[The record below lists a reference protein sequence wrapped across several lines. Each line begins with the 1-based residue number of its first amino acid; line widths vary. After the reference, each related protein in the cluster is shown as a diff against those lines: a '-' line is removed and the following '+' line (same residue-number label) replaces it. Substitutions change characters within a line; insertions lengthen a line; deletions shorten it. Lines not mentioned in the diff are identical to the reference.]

1 MINWQAHRIWLLKT
15 FIHLSAL
22 LPVIVLYY
30 NAVLDQLGSDPVEE
44 VIHFTGIGALNI
56 LLITLLVS
64 PLAKRLKQGWLIN
77 VRRLLGLYAFFYA
90 CLHLLNFLFFE
101 LQFDF
106 SLFIDE
112 IIDRPYITVGMLAFT
127 CLIALAITSFNAL
140 RRKMGKRWQ
149 TLHNLSYLIVTL
161 VCIHFYWSVKSDI
174 TEPVIY
180 FIILLGLLYQRKTKF
195 KRWFKR
201 KNRS

>member
-1 MINWQAHRIWLLKT
+1 M
-15 FIHLSAL
+15 IHLSAL

-30 NAVLDQLGSDPVEE
+30 YAVLDQLGSDPVEE
-44 VIHFTGIGALNI
+44 VIHFTGIGALNL

-64 PLAKRLKQGWLIN
+64 PLAKRFKQGWLIN

-112 IIDRPYITVGMLAFT
+112 IIERPYITIGMLAFT
-127 CLIALAITSFNAL
+127 CLIALAITSVSSL

-149 TLHNLSYLIVTL
+149 MLHNLNYLLVTL
-161 VCIHFYWSVKSDI
+161 VCIHFYWSVKADI

-180 FIILLGLLYQRKTKF
+180 FIILFALLYQRKAKF
-195 KRWFKR
+195 KRWFK
-201 KNRS
+201 KSK

>member
-1 MINWQAHRIWLLKT
+1 MSKLQSHRLWLLKT
-15 FIHLSAL
+15 VIHLSAL
-22 LPVIVLYY
+22 LPVIALYY
-30 NAVLDQLGSDPVEE
+30 YAVLDQLGSDPVEE
-44 VIHFTGIGALNI
+44 VIHFTGIGALNL

-64 PLAKRLKQGWLIN
+64 PLAKRFKQGWLIN

-112 IIDRPYITVGMLAFT
+112 IIERPYITIGMLAFT
-127 CLIALAITSFNAL
+127 CLIALAITSVNSL

-149 TLHNLSYLIVTL
+149 MLHNLNYLLVTL

-180 FIILLGLLYQRKTKF
+180 FIILFALLYQRKAKF
-195 KRWFKR
+195 KRWFK
-201 KNRS
+201 KSK